1 MSLKGKKVAILA
13 GPDYEDLELHYP
25 RIRLIEAGAEV
36 TVLAST
42 KEPLKGKKGLP
53 VQPDMTF
60 EEAEPVR
67 FDAVVIPGGWAPDR
81 VRRDPREVSLVKRLD
96 DEGKIVASICH
107 GAQVLIS
114 AKTLKGRRLTCV
126 SAIKDDV
133 VNAGADYVDSAV
145 VRDRN
150 LITSRVPDDLPD
162 FCREIINA
170 LASQ

>member
-36 TVLAST
+36 KVLAST

-67 FDAVVIPGGWAPDR
+67 FDAVVIPGGWAP
-81 VRRDPREVSLVKRLD
+81 
-96 DEGKIVASICH
+96 
-107 GAQVLIS
+107 
-114 AKTLKGRRLTCV
+114 
-126 SAIKDDV
+126 
-133 VNAGADYVDSAV
+133 AG
-145 VRDRN
+145 
-150 LITSRVPDDLPD
+150 
-162 FCREIINA
+162 
-170 LASQ
+170 